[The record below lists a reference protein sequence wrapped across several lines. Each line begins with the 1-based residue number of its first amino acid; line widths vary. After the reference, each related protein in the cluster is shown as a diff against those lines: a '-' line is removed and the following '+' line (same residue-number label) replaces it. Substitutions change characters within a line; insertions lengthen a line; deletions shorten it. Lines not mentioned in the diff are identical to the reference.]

1 MPAAFQELY
10 LEQGTTFVTTV
21 TLDDVYGISYDLTN
35 VVPKAQIRKSYYSAN
50 VAAEF
55 DAQIPDPT
63 VGVIVIQLDAN
74 TTSNIAAGRYV
85 YDVAINDTAN
95 TTITRVLEGNM
106 IVSPRVTRF

>member
-21 TLDDVYGISYDLTN
+21 TMDDVYGTVFDLTGSIAKGQ
-35 VVPKAQIRKSYYSAN
+35 VRKSYYSAN

-63 VGVIVIQLDAN
+63 VGVIVLQLDAA

-85 YDVAINDTAN
+85 YDVAIQDTAN
-95 TTITRVLEGNM
+95 TVTRVLEGTM
-106 IVSPRVTRF
+106 IVSPQVTRF

>member
-21 TLDDVYGISYDLTN
+21 TLDDVYGIVYDLTN
-35 VVPKAQIRKSYYSAN
+35 ITPKSQIRKSYYSAN

-63 VGVIVIQLDAN
+63 VGVIVLQLDAAV
-74 TTSNIAAGRYV
+74 TSNLAAGRYV
-85 YDVAINDTAN
+85 YDVAIQDTAN
-95 TTITRVLEGNM
+95 TVTRVLEGTM
-106 IVSPRVTRF
+106 IVSPQVTRF